1 MLLDLEPGGAEV
13 EQNGAPSVA
22 RIMMLSGEMSRC
34 QVRLACTSSSAL
46 KSGTEMRS
54 SSSWVGGLSSPCSHF
69 SSVLPLTKSSS
80 M

>member
-1 MLLDLEPGGAEV
+1 MRTALLIAGMIAFTV
-13 EQNGAPSVA
+13 
-22 RIMMLSGEMSRC
+22 
-34 QVRLACTSSSAL
+34 LANLLL
-46 KSGTEMRS
+46 KSGAVMRS